1 MSLRARYLSTT
12 LMLVAVGIGYALSQ
26 GWGERPAPRL
36 EPGPSAIVR
45 PMPSPPPPSA
55 RELLERGA
63 ALSLTEGQA
72 ARLRDLDQQWSRES
86 AELEQAVQAA
96 GDDFARFMR
105 DAQAARRMSIQEI
118 QQRTA
123 EFSGLSASLRERR
136 RLHGEAAAA
145 VLARAQRQRLGA
157 GTSFLTNGDGR

>member
-36 EPGPSAIVR
+36 QPRPSAIVR
-45 PMPSPPPPSA
+45 PMPPPPPPSA
-55 RELLERGA
+55 RELLGRGA

>member
-12 LMLVAVGIGYALSQ
+12 LMLVAVGIGYAMSQ

-36 EPGPSAIVR
+36 QPGPSAIVR
-45 PMPSPPPPSA
+45 PMPPPPPSA
-55 RELLERGA
+55 RELLEGGV

-72 ARLRDLDQQWSRES
+72 ARLRDLDQQWRRES

-105 DAQAARRMSIQEI
+105 DAQAAGRMGIQEI
-118 QQRTA
+118 QQRAA
-123 EFSGLSASLRERR
+123 ELSGLSASLRERR
-136 RLHGEAAAA
+136 RLHGEAVAA
-145 VLARAQRQRLGA
+145 VLTGAQRQRLGA

>member
-12 LMLVAVGIGYALSQ
+12 LMLVAVGIGYAMSQ

-36 EPGPSAIVR
+36 QPGPSAIVR
-45 PMPSPPPPSA
+45 PMPPPPPSA
-55 RELLERGA
+55 RELLEGGM

-72 ARLRDLDQQWSRES
+72 ARLRDLDQQWRRES

-105 DAQAARRMSIQEI
+105 DAQAAGRMGIQEI
-118 QQRTA
+118 QQRAA
-123 EFSGLSASLRERR
+123 ELSGLSASLRERR
-136 RLHGEAAAA
+136 RLHGEAVAA
-145 VLARAQRQRLGA
+145 VLTGAQRQRLGA
-157 GTSFLTNGDGR
+157 GTSFHTNGDGR

>member
-12 LMLVAVGIGYALSQ
+12 LMLVAVGIGYAMSQ

-36 EPGPSAIVR
+36 QPGPSAIVR
-45 PMPSPPPPSA
+45 PMPPPPPSA
-55 RELLERGA
+55 RELLEGGV

-72 ARLRDLDQQWSRES
+72 ARLQNLDQQWRRES

-105 DAQAARRMSIQEI
+105 DAQAAGRMGIQEI
-118 QQRTA
+118 QQRAA
-123 EFSGLSASLRERR
+123 ELSGLSASLRERR